1 MLNWRDYSLQLTLI
15 NIVSVCRTIWRS
27 ATVCNVK
34 MKSGAAI
41 IWLSSLISRGID
53 MMAKWILPIRFCLK
67 KKKRLLQ
74 PVSAS
79 TSTNP
84 LCPPHPLP
92 TPLLLWQHCEGID
105 TCISPGR
112 DSALCPWTS
121 RPKTVSLCSSLWHL
135 FSDGP
140 ISISI
145 LTCLW
150 CSDLLAIV
158 RGKHLS
164 DYQELS
170 IVCPS
175 IQNSWKDLLFPSW

>member
-67 KKKRLLQ
+67 KKKDCCSRCQLQ
-74 PVSAS
+74 PLQIPCAPLTPFLHRSSFGS
-79 TSTNP
+79 TVRGLTP
-84 LCPPHPLP
+84 AYLQAVIQPYAHEPP
-92 TPLLLWQHCEGID
+92 G
-105 TCISPGR
+105 
-112 DSALCPWTS
+112 
-121 RPKTVSLCSSLWHL
+121 PKPCLCSSLWHL